1 MGGMLVFGIVLA
13 VAGLSLA
20 LFFDVAATLLL
31 AAGIIVAIVGGA
43 TAVYGGA
50 LEKVWG
56 LALLLLG
63 IVVAVMGVFTIFLL
77 DLWIVNWL
85 IRYGGMIM
93 VVSGVIMAGIGLIG
107 MFKSDDDKH
116 VEKKIKLNRDDDK
129 HIEEMVEEEIQSMK
143 KSNAVRRNDPGDI
156 GSHHGGGRVDRN
168 VQGR

>member
-1 MGGMLVFGIVLA
+1 MGGMLVFGIVMT

-56 LALLLLG
+56 LALLVLG
-63 IVVAVMGVFTIFLL
+63 LAVAAMGVFTVFLL
-77 DLWIVNWL
+77 DLWIVQWI

-93 VVSGVIMAGIGLIG
+93 VVNGVIMAGIGLIG
-107 MFKSDDDKH
+107 MFKSDDDRRI
-116 VEKKIKLNRDDDK
+116 EKLIKKELK
-129 HIEEMVEEEIQSMK
+129 SMK
-143 KSNAVRRNDPGDI
+143 
-156 GSHHGGGRVDRN
+156 
-168 VQGR
+168 

>member
-20 LFFDVAATLLL
+20 LFFDLAATLLI
-31 AAGIIVAIVGGA
+31 AVGIIVAIVGGA

-63 IVVAVMGVFTIFLL
+63 IVVAVMGVFMSFLL
-77 DLWIVNWL
+77 DLWIVLWI

-93 VVSGVIMAGIGLIG
+93 VVAGVIMAAIGLIG
-107 MFKSDDDKH
+107 MFKGDDDRRI
-116 VEKKIKLNRDDDK
+116 EKMIKKEL
-129 HIEEMVEEEIQSMK
+129 
-143 KSNAVRRNDPGDI
+143 KSI
-156 GSHHGGGRVDRN
+156 K
-168 VQGR
+168 

>member
-50 LEKVWG
+50 LEKMWG
-56 LALLLLG
+56 LALLVLG
-63 IVVAVMGVFTIFLL
+63 LAVAAMGVFTIFLL
-77 DLWIVNWL
+77 DLWIVQW
-85 IRYGGMIM
+85 IVRYGGMMM
-93 VVSGVIMAGIGLIG
+93 VLSGVIMAGIGLIG
-107 MFKSDDDKH
+107 MFKG
-116 VEKKIKLNRDDDK
+116 DDDK
-129 HIEEMVEEEIQSMK
+129 HIEEMVEEELQSMK
-143 KSNAVRRNDPGDI
+143 KSNTVRRNDHG
-156 GSHHGGGRVDRN
+156 GRRSHHGGDRVDRN